1 MARSFVAPDSFFGVA
16 PALEANSER
25 VHGAAGEDP
34 WVAPA
39 LSGGVGAARGS
50 TDNQAQI
57 ATVVPPSSRQLFIT
71 DLGLESEAMRFAIL
85 DPLMKFLGLPCD
97 AYYSLLP
104 VCRNCYDWFYCKSD
118 FWWKCM
124 VRKLLLLRFLRRML
138 PHRKEPSRKIARR
151 F

>member
-1 MARSFVAPDSFFGVA
+1 MARSLVAPDSYDGVA
-16 PALEANSER
+16 PAVEANSER

-39 LSGGVGAARGS
+39 LSGEVGVAVGS

-57 ATVVPPSSRQLFIT
+57 VTVVPPSRQLLIT

-85 DPLMKFLGLPCD
+85 DPLIKFIGSPRECCLVC
-97 AYYSLLP
+97 
-104 VCRNCYDWFYCKSD
+104 VCRNCYDWFYWKSD
-118 FWWKCM
+118 LWWKCM
-124 VRKLLLLRFLRRML
+124 VRKLLQRRFLRRML
-138 PHRKEPSRKIARR
+138 SHRKEPSRKIARR